1 MLLTFYH
8 FFKIVCA
15 GLQVKR
21 ETKVFFR
28 KCFFSSLQSSW
39 CDLGSFEF
47 VRKTN
52 RIPTIC
58 RIIYLEWLDSWNWCQ
73 LGRNWF
79 EKIEK
84 RETNS
89 NQLCP
94 TNANDK
100 VQFWPGQHII
110 LKLASQKKTSVLW
123 WYWVDIKVVERC
135 YCFNYDV
142 DYQQADEH
150 QMLLSKFEV
159 WAGLPPVSVN
169 SQQTSAMGDL
179 SIAIA
184 QNTFTIWTLLHF

>member
-1 MLLTFYH
+1 M
-8 FFKIVCA
+8 
-15 GLQVKR
+15 
-21 ETKVFFR
+21 
-28 KCFFSSLQSSW
+28 
-39 CDLGSFEF
+39 
-47 VRKTN
+47 N
-52 RIPTIC
+52 
-58 RIIYLEWLDSWNWCQ
+58 SWNWCQ

-89 NQLCP
+89 NQICP
-94 TNANDK
+94 TNANEK

-159 WAGLPPVSVN
+159 WASLPPVSVN
-169 SQQTSAMGDL
+169 SQQTSAIGDSTEYL
-179 SIAIA
+179 YNLNFVAFLIQSKLLVHSFPIHTQI
-184 QNTFTIWTLLHF
+184 FCDLGCHFIPILLHLISDSSDSLAIPMQFLWRLHFWE